1 MGEERFF
8 ANWGEE
14 SEDKWE
20 DVDQPKEEKL
30 TPEERIQKI
39 KDTKQ
44 RKLWSTGAYPRGAGY
59 RPILESDILDA
70 QSKSRS
76 GFETARTLGVS
87 YNTYKKWA
95 KTYGIFENALN
106 PSGIGI
112 VRANQVHK
120 GENALDKILAGEG
133 RPDYPIARLKRRL
146 ITSGY
151 FAEECTCCGF
161 DEQRASDGKVPLL
174 LDFLDNDWQNHKL
187 ENLRFLCYNCFFLL
201 VGKRKIPK
209 RGTIITQG
217 VVDDGDEDEATED
230 ETQIEQL

>member
-1 MGEERFF
+1 MSKEERFF

-14 SEDKWE
+14 GEDKWE
-20 DVDQPKEEKL
+20 DVDEPKEEKL
-30 TPEERIQKI
+30 TPEERIEKI
-39 KDTKQ
+39 KDTMVK
-44 RKLWSTGAYPRGAGY
+44 KKWSTGAYPRGAGF
-59 RPILESDILDA
+59 RPILESDIKDA
-70 QSKSRS
+70 QSKSKS
-76 GFETARTLGVS
+76 AFEAARTLGVS

-95 KTYGIFENALN
+95 KTYGIFEDLLN
-106 PSGIGI
+106 PAGIGI
-112 VRANQVHK
+112 IRANQVHN
-120 GENALDKILAGEG
+120 GENALDKILRGEG
-133 RPDYPIARLKRRL
+133 KPDYPIARLKRRL

-151 FAEECTCCGF
+151 FPEECTCCGF
-161 DEQRASDGKVPLL
+161 DEKRASDGKVPLL

-230 ETQIEQL
+230 ETTIE

>member
-76 GFETARTLGVS
+76 GFENARTLGVS

>member
-161 DEQRASDGKVPLL
+161 DEKRASDGKVPLL

-230 ETQIEQL
+230 ETQIE

>member
-1 MGEERFF
+1 MSNEDRFF

-14 SEDKWE
+14 GEDKWE

-30 TPEERIQKI
+30 TPEERIEKI
-39 KDTKQ
+39 KDTMVK
-44 RKLWSTGAYPRGAGY
+44 KKWSTGAYPRGAGF
-59 RPILESDILDA
+59 RPILENDIRDA
-70 QSKSRS
+70 QSKSKS
-76 GFETARTLGVS
+76 AFEAARTLGVS

-95 KTYGIFENALN
+95 KTYGIFENLLN
-106 PSGIGI
+106 PAGIGI
-112 VRANQVHK
+112 IRANQVHN
-120 GENALDKILAGEG
+120 GENALDKILRGEG
-133 RPDYPIARLKRRL
+133 KPDYPIARLKRRL

-151 FAEECTCCGF
+151 FPEECTCCGF
-161 DEQRASDGKVPLL
+161 DEKRASDGKVPLL

-230 ETQIEQL
+230 ETTTI

>member
-1 MGEERFF
+1 MAEERFF

-14 SEDKWE
+14 GEDKWE

-44 RKLWSTGAYPRGAGY
+44 RKLWSTGAYPRGAGF

-70 QSKSRS
+70 QSKSKS

-95 KTYGIFENALN
+95 KVYGIFENALN

-112 VRANQVHK
+112 IRANQVHK

-133 RPDYPIARLKRRL
+133 KPDYPIARLKRRL

-151 FAEECTCCGF
+151 FPEECTCCGF
-161 DEQRASDGKVPLL
+161 DEKRASDGKVPLL

-230 ETQIEQL
+230 ETTTIE

>member
-1 MGEERFF
+1 MAEERFF

-20 DVDQPKEEKL
+20 DVDEPKEEKL
-30 TPEERIQKI
+30 TPEERIEKI
-39 KDTKQ
+39 KDTMVK
-44 RKLWSTGAYPRGAGY
+44 KKWSTGAYPRGAGF
-59 RPILESDILDA
+59 RPILETDIRDA
-70 QSKSRS
+70 QSKSKS
-76 GFETARTLGVS
+76 AFEAARTLGVS

-95 KTYGIFENALN
+95 KTYGIFENLLN
-106 PSGIGI
+106 PAGIGI
-112 VRANQVHK
+112 VRANQVHN
-120 GENALDKILAGEG
+120 GENALDKILRGEG
-133 RPDYPIARLKRRL
+133 KPDYPIARLKRRL

-161 DEQRASDGKVPLL
+161 DEKRASDGKVPLL

-201 VGKRKIPK
+201 VGKRRIPK

-217 VVDDGDEDEATED
+217 VVDDGDEDEATDD
-230 ETQIEQL
+230 ETQIE

>member
-1 MGEERFF
+1 MV
-8 ANWGEE
+8 
-14 SEDKWE
+14 K
-20 DVDQPKEEKL
+20 KK
-30 TPEERIQKI
+30 
-39 KDTKQ
+39 
-44 RKLWSTGAYPRGAGY
+44 WSTGAYPRGAGF
-59 RPILESDILDA
+59 RPILETDIRDA
-70 QSKSRS
+70 QSKSKS
-76 GFETARTLGVS
+76 AFEAARTLGVS

-95 KTYGIFENALN
+95 KTYGIFENLLN
-106 PSGIGI
+106 PAGIGI
-112 VRANQVHK
+112 IRANQVHS

-133 RPDYPIARLKRRL
+133 KPDYPIARLKRRL

-161 DEQRASDGKVPLL
+161 DEKRATDGKVPLL

-230 ETQIEQL
+230 ETTIE

>member
-1 MGEERFF
+1 MAEERFF

-20 DVDQPKEEKL
+20 DVDEPKEEKL
-30 TPEERIQKI
+30 TPEERIEKI
-39 KDTKQ
+39 KDTMVK
-44 RKLWSTGAYPRGAGY
+44 KKWSTGAYPRGAGF
-59 RPILESDILDA
+59 RPILENDIRDA
-70 QSKSRS
+70 QSKSKS
-76 GFETARTLGVS
+76 AFEAARTLGVS

-95 KTYGIFENALN
+95 KTYGIFENLLN
-106 PSGIGI
+106 PAGIGI
-112 VRANQVHK
+112 IRANQVHN
-120 GENALDKILAGEG
+120 GENALDKILRGEG
-133 RPDYPIARLKRRL
+133 KPDYPIARLKRRL

-161 DEQRASDGKVPLL
+161 DERRASDNKVPLL

-201 VGKRKIPK
+201 VGKRRIPK
-209 RGTIITQG
+209 RGTIVTQG

-230 ETQIEQL
+230 ETTIE

>member
-1 MGEERFF
+1 MGKDRFF
-8 ANWGEE
+8 ANWEE
-14 SEDKWE
+14 DEEDKWE

-30 TPEERIQKI
+30 TTEERIEKI
-39 KDTKQ
+39 KDTMIK
-44 RKLWSTGAYPRGAGY
+44 KKWSTGAYPRGAGF

-70 QSKSRS
+70 QNKSKS

-95 KTYGIFENALN
+95 KTYGIFERALN

-120 GENALDKILAGEG
+120 GENALDMILRGEG

-161 DEQRASDGKVPLL
+161 DEKRATDGKVPLL
-174 LDFLDNDWQNHKL
+174 LDFLDNEWQNHKL

-209 RGTIITQG
+209 RGTIVTQG
-217 VVDDGDEDEATED
+217 VTDDGDEDEVTED
-230 ETQIEQL
+230 ELENTEN

>member
-1 MGEERFF
+1 MAEERFF

-30 TPEERIQKI
+30 TPEERIEKI
-39 KDTKQ
+39 KDTMVK
-44 RKLWSTGAYPRGAGY
+44 KKWSTGAYPRGAGF
-59 RPILESDILDA
+59 RPILENDIRDA
-70 QSKSRS
+70 QSKSKS
-76 GFETARTLGVS
+76 AFEAARTLGVS

-95 KTYGIFENALN
+95 KTYGIFENLLN
-106 PSGIGI
+106 PAGIGI
-112 VRANQVHK
+112 VRANQVHN
-120 GENALDKILAGEG
+120 GENALDKILRGEG
-133 RPDYPIARLKRRL
+133 KPDYPIARLKRRL

-161 DEQRASDGKVPLL
+161 DEKRASDGKVPLL

-201 VGKRKIPK
+201 VGKRRIPK
-209 RGTIITQG
+209 RGTIVTQG

-230 ETQIEQL
+230 ETQIE

>member
-230 ETQIEQL
+230 ETQIE

>member
-217 VVDDGDEDEATED
+217 VVDDGDEDEATEY
-230 ETQIEQL
+230 ETQIE